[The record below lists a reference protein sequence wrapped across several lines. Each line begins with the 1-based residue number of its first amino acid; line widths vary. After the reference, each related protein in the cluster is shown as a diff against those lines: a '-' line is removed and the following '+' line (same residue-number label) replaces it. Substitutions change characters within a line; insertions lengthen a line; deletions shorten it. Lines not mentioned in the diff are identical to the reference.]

1 MVVAL
6 IVSKDCS
13 QVDRVLVEA
22 LISLGIVA
30 VLTLIVKRI
39 RILPGLILVRE
50 TVME

>member
-13 QVDRVLVEA
+13 QVDRVLVET

-30 VLTLIVKRI
+30 VKILSKLKSQGIAALRIVS
-39 RILPGLILVRE
+39 
-50 TVME
+50 